1 MPPVP
6 HTSAAVAEDHAALIV
21 ALDGGDLAGAERG
34 RAEALV
40 ESCAGCAALRADLA
54 AIRGAMASLPVPPR
68 RRDFQ
73 LSPEDAARFRPTAW
87 RRLLGWL
94 VAPGSTVRPLATGLA
109 TLGVVGLLLTAGL
122 PGLGGGATTLSTV
135 GTPAEVPAPDGGGV
149 EGYGA
154 AASPEVQPAALPTA
168 APSAAGL
175 AGTSGDAAASPA
187 VPERNATTGATDQMA
202 GKGIDEATA
211 TGSGPPLALILSGVL
226 LAAGLA
232 LFVARGLALRRAD

>member
-6 HTSAAVAEDHAALIV
+6 HTSAALAEDHAALIV

-73 LSPEDAARFRPTAW
+73 LNPEDAARFRPTAW

-94 VAPGSTVRPLATGLA
+94 AAPGSTVRPLATGLA

-211 TGSGPPLALILSGVL
+211 TASGPPLALILSGVL

-232 LFVARGLALRRAD
+232 LFGARALALRRAD